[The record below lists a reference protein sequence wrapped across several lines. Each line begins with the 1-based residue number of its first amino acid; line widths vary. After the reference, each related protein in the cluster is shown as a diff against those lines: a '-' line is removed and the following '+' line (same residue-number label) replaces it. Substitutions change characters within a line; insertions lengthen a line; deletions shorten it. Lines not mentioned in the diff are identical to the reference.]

1 MGIWPFKKRPK
12 DNIAEI
18 FSGFTDFHSHILP
31 GVDDGVQT
39 LEESLEI
46 LRRYE
51 AWGVNAVWCTPHIM
65 EDYPNTTAD
74 LRLRFADLQ
83 KAYLEDWKERT
94 QSPEGAA
101 ETPVTLNLA
110 AENMMDS
117 LFEERLAAGDVLP
130 IGAKSDHLLVETS
143 YFNPPLDLYGILD
156 RVRASG
162 YFPILAHPE
171 RYAYMDVKDYE
182 KLKSMGVKFQM
193 NLFSQT
199 GAYGKTAQ
207 RKTLEFIDKY
217 WYNLC
222 GTDIH
227 RIAMIEHKWGEL
239 RLPMV

>member
-12 DNIAEI
+12 DNIAEV
-18 FSGFTDFHSHILP
+18 FAGFTDFHSHILP
-31 GVDDGVQT
+31 GVDDGVRT
-39 LEESLEI
+39 MEESLEI

-51 AWGVNAVWCTPHIM
+51 AWGVDAVWCTPHIM
-65 EDYPNTTAD
+65 EDYPNETAA
-74 LRLRFADLQ
+74 LRQRFAELTEAYQ
-83 KAYLEDWKERT
+83 KDFEERR
-94 QSPEGAA
+94 QDA
-101 ETPVTLNLA
+101 ESTPVTLRLA

-130 IGAKSDHLLVETS
+130 IGLKGDHLLVETS

-156 RVRASG
+156 RVRAKG

-171 RYAYMDVKDYE
+171 RYVYMEMKDYE
-182 KLKSMGVKFQM
+182 KLKSLGVKFQM

-207 RKTLEFIDKY
+207 KKTFDFIDKY

-227 RIAMIEHKWGEL
+227 RLAMLEHKWGEL
-239 RLPMV
+239 RLPMM